1 MCTILTSY
9 CGKICSNV
17 LIVSLHAVS
26 FGDVGT
32 CERALVLSICC
43 KLQLAA
49 LDLRTT
55 GKVFNYFIELIFLS
69 VESPSFRSSFS
80 VQHEVRIVCFAA
92 LEFSYEALI

>member
-9 CGKICSNV
+9 CGKICSKV
-17 LIVSLHAVS
+17 LIVSLHAIS

-43 KLQLAA
+43 KFQLAA

-55 GKVFNYFIELIFLS
+55 SKGFNYFIELIFLS
-69 VESPSFRSSFS
+69 VE
-80 VQHEVRIVCFAA
+80 A
-92 LEFSYEALI
+92 